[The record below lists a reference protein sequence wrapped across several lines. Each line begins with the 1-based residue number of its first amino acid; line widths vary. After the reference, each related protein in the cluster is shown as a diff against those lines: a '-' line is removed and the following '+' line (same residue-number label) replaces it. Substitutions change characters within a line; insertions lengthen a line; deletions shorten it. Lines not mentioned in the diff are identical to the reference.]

1 MSHRENFPL
10 IIVSSEFYI
19 FFNFGEKKSILTYE
33 KPELVGKL
41 IQEKNSGDLG
51 NSGRGIC
58 EKIYGGFR
66 KLDNTKRAGKN
77 LLGIGKLVGVL
88 EVIYGWELR

>member
-1 MSHRENFPL
+1 MSHRGNFPL
-10 IIVSSEFYI
+10 NLVPSEFYI

-58 EKIYGGFR
+58 EKIYGGVR
-66 KLDNTKRAGKN
+66 KLDNTNTCWSKSIWNRQ
-77 LLGIGKLVGVL
+77 VGW
-88 EVIYGWELR
+88 GFRG